1 MGRWPVLARA
11 LFLIVAVSLLARG
24 AFASSGAPPAGL
36 TGFALDGRAEL
47 AWQPVAGAT
56 GYDVYRG
63 ASPTTITTPMTPAGV
78 TGTSFVDTSAA
89 NATIYYY
96 TVRSVVSG
104 SESGDSQIAQV
115 KPVPR
120 GCSTGNPI
128 ALENCYPGSTDWL
141 LASTPTVAAGGIE
154 GFATAT
160 SINLGESIGL
170 KVNTAAGVS
179 YDTEIYR
186 SGYYGGSGA
195 RLVSAIRKTV
205 GTAQPACTNAATT
218 TGLFDC
224 SNWSTSLTLT
234 TTSSWPTGVYLVR
247 LVRNDNGAENEIL
260 FVVRDDSRATPLLYG
275 IPFSTYEAYNNYGGK
290 SLYSFNSTGS
300 NTVAGTPRAVKVS
313 FDRPFE
319 QARTA
324 ATANFNDWYTRTD
337 YEFVSWLERSGYD
350 VSYQSVADLELSG
363 PRVKN
368 HKAYMLGAHDEY
380 YSAAMRSALQQ
391 ARDAGVNLFDS
402 GANAIYWKIRFE
414 NGPNGGQNRIE
425 VCYKSVESGVSDP
438 SGIST
443 STWRDPAGPNNP
455 ENGLLGTMYIG
466 DNSSAFYPFKVSA
479 TDGSDRVY
487 RYTGLDTGGAST
499 TIGTSLVGWEWDA
512 RVANGFEPAG
522 VKTLASSAVTG
533 NLIQNNG
540 GNYITGSAISN
551 SARYTAPSGAI
562 VFATGSNQWARGLAL
577 NAQGVGEPDVRI
589 QQTATNVLEDMGVV
603 PQTPAANVRLD
614 DPADPTVSST
624 TPTDAQANVAI
635 GTTVSATFPTSMDA
649 TTITTSSFTLKR
661 PDGTTVT
668 AAVAYDGV
676 TKTATLSPSA
686 ALANGVTYTA
696 RLATTVRSTVGR
708 TLAYPYAWVFTTIP
722 PPTTLRINAGGG
734 AYTSSSGTAWVADT
748 DFTGGSTNSTT
759 HAITGTTDQTLY
771 KAERWG
777 AFSYTIPVTPGTY
790 DVRLH
795 FVEMYYTS
803 GSCIQKRV
811 FSIDIGDTLTNPDLT
826 NLDICNAVG
835 AYAALV
841 KTISAVQVTD
851 GFLNVQSI
859 YGSFDDPEIAAIEV
873 IPSGTGAPPATPTVT
888 SNSPANGA
896 TGVGVSAPIT
906 AGFSTAMDGAT
917 ITATSFTLKKPDGT
931 VVPATVSYDASSLT
945 ATLTPSATLAN
956 STTYTSTLTTAVKSS
971 SGAALANPY
980 TWSFTTGPPGTPT
993 AVRINAG
1000 GGAYAAS
1007 SGATFVADTSF
1018 TGGSTNSTT
1027 AAVTGTSDPAL
1038 YKDERW
1044 GGFSYAIPVV
1054 NGTYDLKLHFVEMY
1068 YVSGGCIGK
1077 RVFSIDIGDTATNPD
1092 VPNLDVCAA
1101 AGGPNIA
1108 YVKTITGVQVSDGV
1122 LDLKAIYGSADD
1134 PEIAAIEIVPSSAP
1148 PPGTS
1153 PTVTTKSPIDGAT
1166 GVSTSTTVTAT
1177 FSEGMDATSITA
1189 SSFTL
1194 KGPGG
1199 TSVAASVAY
1208 DPATLRAT
1216 LTPNAQLTTSA
1227 TYTANLA
1234 ATIKASDGT
1243 PLANSISWTF
1253 TTSSGQTQPST
1264 VRVNAGGGAF
1274 TSSTGTTFLADSYF
1288 TGGGTFST
1296 TSQISGTNDQPLYKD
1311 ERWGTFSYAIPV
1323 VNGTYDVKLHFVEM
1337 YYTSVSCV
1345 GKRIFSID
1353 IADTPTNPDLQNL
1366 DVCSQAGGANTA
1378 LVKTVAGVSVTD
1390 GVLNISSIYGTADDP
1405 EIAAIEVVPSS
1416 GPPPPPPDPL
1426 QVGQWSAP
1434 VAWPLVAVHMSLL
1447 PTGNVVAWDGFAAA
1461 PNSQRV
1467 WNPSNGT
1474 FTPVPYGVNI
1484 FCSGHVLL
1492 ADGRTLVVGGH
1503 QSADVGIPDTSI
1515 FDSSTNSWTAAP
1527 NMSVGRWYP
1536 TATELGDGRVLAFSG
1551 DNIIQNRPGATP
1563 SFSDASV
1570 NSLPEIYDPVS
1581 NSWTDFNN
1589 ATLTSP
1595 LYPMM
1600 FLLGDGRVLD
1610 AGPDTTTRIFNPSTG
1625 SWSTIGTSPFDGM
1638 SAVMYQPG
1646 KIMKAGSW
1654 ADPDFNGSQTYNTTA
1669 STAVLDMNQGS
1680 PAWRSTASM
1689 AFPRAYENLTLLP
1702 DGTVLASGGMTTSDG
1717 VDLSKAVLPAEI
1729 WDPTTETWRTVA
1741 GLQNG
1746 REYHSTALLLPD
1758 GRVLMA
1764 GGGQLPGTPAVN
1776 QTNAE
1781 IYSPPY
1787 LFKGTRP
1794 TITSAPATVQY
1805 NSTFT
1810 VQTPDASSIQSVAL
1824 IRTPSVTH
1832 AFDQNQRF
1840 QNLSFTQSSGS
1851 LTVTA
1856 PLTSNLAPPGYY
1868 MLFILNTNGVPSVA
1882 RFVRFGAPSEDI
1894 QAPTAPSNLTAS
1906 GSGGAASL
1914 TWTASNDNV
1923 GVTNYSVYRST
1934 TSGFTPSLSN
1944 RIAQVAATSYMD
1956 SGLAA
1961 GTYYY
1966 VVKAQDA
1973 AGNLSNGSNEA
1984 SASVTSGDDT
1994 TPPTVS
2000 LTAPSAGS
2008 TVNGT
2013 VTVSA
2018 NASDNV
2024 GIAGVQFKLDGA
2036 NLGAEDTTAPYFVS
2050 WDTTQAANGSHA
2062 LTAVARD
2069 AAQNTTTSSGLSVT
2083 VDNAAPPPPTG
2094 LVAAY
2099 SFDQGTGTTVPDA
2112 SGNGNTGTVSNT
2124 SWSLSGKYGGAL
2136 SFNGTSSL
2144 VSIKDSSGLH
2154 LSGGMTLEAWVNTSL
2169 LTNKKART
2177 VLIKEN
2183 APALQY
2189 ALYANTDTNAPSGNI
2204 FTTAEFDTRGTATVP
2219 VNTWTFLAATYD
2231 GLSLSL
2237 YLNGTLVSTKPVIGS
2252 MSPSTGKLRIGGNT
2266 IWNEWFKGL
2275 IDEIRIYNRALS
2287 VTEIQADMNTRV
2299 GS

>member
-1 MGRWPVLARA
+1 METAMARWSIPTRA
-11 LFLIVAVSLLARG
+11 LLVIVAVSLLARG
-24 AFASSGAPPAGL
+24 ASAIGGTPPAGL

-63 ASPTTITTPMTPAGV
+63 SSPTTIATLMTPGGV
-78 TGTSFVDTSAA
+78 TGTSFLDTSAA
-89 NATIYYY
+89 NATTYYY

-115 KPVPR
+115 KPVAR

-128 ALENCYPGSTDWL
+128 ALENCYPGSTDWV

-160 SINLGESIGL
+160 SINRGESLGL
-170 KVNTAAGVS
+170 RVNTAGGVS
-179 YDTEIYR
+179 YDAEIYR

-195 RLVSAIRKTV
+195 RLVSAIRKNV
-205 GTAQPACTNAATT
+205 GAAQPACTNAATT
-218 TGLFDC
+218 TGLYDC

-234 TTSSWPTGVYLVR
+234 TTNSWPTGVYLVR

-324 ATANFNDWYTRTD
+324 ATTNFNDWYTRTD
-337 YEFVSWLERSGYD
+337 YELVSWLERSGYD
-350 VSYQSVADLELSG
+350 VSYQAVTDLELSG
-363 PRVKN
+363 QRVKN
-368 HKAYMLGAHDEY
+368 HRAYVLGAHDEY

-391 ARDAGVNLFDS
+391 ARDAGVSLFDT

-438 SGIST
+438 SAIST
-443 STWRDPAGPNNP
+443 TTWRDPAGPNNP

-466 DNSSAFYPFKVSA
+466 DNASAFYPLKVSA
-479 TDGSDRVY
+479 TEGSDRVY

-512 RVANGFEPAG
+512 RVATGFEPAG
-522 VKTLASSAVTG
+522 VKTLASSLVTG
-533 NLIQNNG
+533 NLVQNNG
-540 GNYITGSAISN
+540 GNNITGSATSN

-562 VFATGSNQWARGLAL
+562 VFATGSNQWARGLAR

-603 PQTPAANVRLD
+603 PQTPAANIRLD

-624 TPTDAQANVAI
+624 TPTDAQTNVPI
-635 GTTVSATFPTSMDA
+635 GMTVSATFPSSMDG
-649 TTITTSSFTLKR
+649 TTITTSSFALKR
-661 PDGTTVT
+661 PDGTTVA

-676 TKTATLSPSA
+676 TKTATLTPSA
-686 ALANGVTYTA
+686 PLANGVTYTA
-696 RLATTVRSTVGR
+696 RLATTVKSTVGR
-708 TLAYPYAWVFTTIP
+708 ALAYPYAWIFTTIP
-722 PPTTLRINAGGG
+722 PPTTLRINAGGA

-748 DFTGGSTNSTT
+748 DFTGGGTNSTA

-790 DVRLH
+790 DVKLH
-795 FVEMYYTS
+795 FVEMYYIS
-803 GSCIQKRV
+803 GNCSQKRV
-811 FSIDIGDTLTNPDLT
+811 FSIDIADTPTNPDIA
-826 NLDICNAVG
+826 NLDICGAVG

-859 YGSFDDPEIAAIEV
+859 YGSLDDPEIAAIEV

-888 SNSPANGA
+888 STSPANGA
-896 TGVGVSAPIT
+896 TGVGVSASVT
-906 AGFSTAMDGAT
+906 AAFSTAMDGT
-917 ITATSFTLKKPDGT
+917 TVTTTSFTLKKPDGT
-931 VVPATVSYDASSLT
+931 TVPANVSYDASSLT
-945 ATLTPSATLAN
+945 ATLTPSAALTS

-971 SGAALANPY
+971 SGTALANPY
-980 TWSFTTGPPGTPT
+980 TWSFTTAAPGTPT

-1000 GGAYAAS
+1000 GGAYTSS
-1007 SGATFVADTSF
+1007 SGATFVPDTSF

-1027 AAVTGTSDPAL
+1027 AAITGTSDPAL

-1044 GGFSYAIPVV
+1044 GAFSYAIPVV
-1054 NGTYDLKLHFVEMY
+1054 NGTYDVRLHFVEMY
-1068 YVSGGCIGK
+1068 YVSGGCI
-1077 RVFSIDIGDTATNPD
+1077 
-1092 VPNLDVCAA
+1092 
-1101 AGGPNIA
+1101 
-1108 YVKTITGVQVSDGV
+1108 
-1122 LDLKAIYGSADD
+1122 
-1134 PEIAAIEIVPSSAP
+1134 
-1148 PPGTS
+1148 
-1153 PTVTTKSPIDGAT
+1153 
-1166 GVSTSTTVTAT
+1166 
-1177 FSEGMDATSITA
+1177 
-1189 SSFTL
+1189 
-1194 KGPGG
+1194 
-1199 TSVAASVAY
+1199 
-1208 DPATLRAT
+1208 
-1216 LTPNAQLTTSA
+1216 
-1227 TYTANLA
+1227 
-1234 ATIKASDGT
+1234 
-1243 PLANSISWTF
+1243 
-1253 TTSSGQTQPST
+1253 
-1264 VRVNAGGGAF
+1264 
-1274 TSSTGTTFLADSYF
+1274 
-1288 TGGGTFST
+1288 
-1296 TSQISGTNDQPLYKD
+1296 
-1311 ERWGTFSYAIPV
+1311 
-1323 VNGTYDVKLHFVEM
+1323 
-1337 YYTSVSCV
+1337 

-1378 LVKTVAGVSVTD
+1378 LVKTISGVSVTD
-1390 GVLNISSIYGTADDP
+1390 GVVNISSIYGSADDP

-1416 GPPPPPPDPL
+1416 GPPPPPPDPS

-1461 PNSQRV
+1461 PNSQRI

-1492 ADGRTLVVGGH
+1492 ANGRTLVVGGH
-1503 QSADVGIPDTSI
+1503 QSADVGIPDTTI

-1536 TATELGDGRVLAFSG
+1536 TATELGDGRVLVFSG
-1551 DNIIQNRPGATP
+1551 DNIVQDRPGATP
-1563 SFSDASV
+1563 PFSDASV
-1570 NSLPEIYDPVS
+1570 NSLPEIYDPAS
-1581 NSWTDFNN
+1581 NSWADFNN

-1595 LYPMM
+1595 LYPLM

-1638 SAVMYQPG
+1638 SAVMYLPG

-1654 ADPDFNGSQTYNTTA
+1654 ADPDFNGSQTYNATA
-1669 STAVLDMNQGS
+1669 KTAVLDMNQS
-1680 PAWRSTASM
+1680 PPAWRSTASM

-1741 GLQNG
+1741 ALQNG

-1764 GGGQLPGTPAVN
+1764 GGGQLPGTPAVD

-1787 LFKGTRP
+1787 FFKGTRP

-1840 QNLSFTQSSGS
+1840 QKLSFTQSSGS
-1851 LTVTA
+1851 LTVAA

-1882 RFVRFGAPSEDI
+1882 RFVRFPAPSEDT
-1894 QAPTAPSNLTAS
+1894 QAPTAPTNLTAS
-1906 GSGGAASL
+1906 GSGDAASL
-1914 TWTASNDNV
+1914 TWMASTDNV

-1944 RIAQVAATSYMD
+1944 RIAQVAATSYTD

-1984 SASVTSGDDT
+1984 SASITSVGDT
-1994 TPPTVS
+1994 IPPTVS

-2013 VTVSA
+2013 VMVSA

-2024 GIAGVQFKLDGA
+2024 GVADVQFKLDGT
-2036 NLGAEDTTAPYFVS
+2036 NLGAVDTAAPYSVP
-2050 WDTTQAANGSHA
+2050 WDTTQATNGSHT

-2069 AAQNTTTSSGLSVT
+2069 AAHNATTSSGVSVT
-2083 VDNAAPPPPTG
+2083 VDNAAPPPPPG

-2112 SGNGNTGTVSNT
+2112 SGSGNTGTLSNT

-2144 VSIKDSSGLH
+2144 VSINDSSGLH
-2154 LSGGMTLEAWVNTSL
+2154 LSGGMTLEAWVNASL

-2177 VLIKEN
+2177 VLMKEN
-2183 APALQY
+2183 APGLQY

-2204 FTTAEFDTRGTATVP
+2204 FTTQEFDTRDTATVS
-2219 VNTWTFLAATYD
+2219 VNTWTFVAATYD
-2231 GLSLSL
+2231 GSSLSL
-2237 YLNGTLVSTKPVIGS
+2237 YVNGRLVSTKPVIGS

-2266 IWNEWFKGL
+2266 IRNEWFKGL

-2287 VTEIQADMNTRV
+2287 VAEIQADMNTRV

>member
-1 MGRWPVLARA
+1 MARWFVLARA
-11 LFLIVAVSLLARG
+11 LFLVVAVAFVARG
-24 AFASSGAPPAGL
+24 AAATGGAPPAGV
-36 TGFALDGRAEL
+36 TGIALDGRAEL

-63 ASPTTITTPMTPAGV
+63 ASPTTITTLITPGGV
-78 TGTSFVDTSAA
+78 SGTSFADTSAA
-89 NATIYYY
+89 NATTYYY

-104 SESGDSQIAQV
+104 SESGDSQTVQV
-115 KPVPR
+115 KPVAR
-120 GCSTGNPI
+120 SCSTGNPVT
-128 ALENCYPGSTDWL
+128 LENCYPGSSEWV

-160 SINLGESIGL
+160 SINQGESIGL

-179 YDTEIYR
+179 YDAEIYR

-195 RLVSAIRKTV
+195 RLVSAIRKLA
-205 GTAQPACTNAATT
+205 GAAQPACTSAATT
-218 TGLFDC
+218 TGLLDC

-234 TTSSWPTGVYLVR
+234 TTNSWPTGVYLVR

-260 FVVRDDSRATPLLYG
+260 FVVRDDSRATPVLYG

-324 ATANFNDWYTRTD
+324 ATTNFNDWYTRTD
-337 YEFVSWLERSGYD
+337 YELVSWLERSGYD
-350 VSYQSVADLELSG
+350 VSYQAVTDMELSG
-363 PRVKN
+363 SRVKN

-380 YSAAMRSALQQ
+380 YSQAMRSALQQ
-391 ARDAGVNLFDS
+391 ARDAGVSLFDT
-402 GANAIYWKIRFE
+402 GANAGYWKIRFE
-414 NGPNGGQNRIE
+414 NGPNGGQNRVE
-425 VCYKSVESGVSDP
+425 VCYKSVESGGSDP

-443 STWRDPAGPNNP
+443 TTWRDPAGPNNP
-455 ENGLLGTMYIG
+455 ENGLFGVMYIG
-466 DNSSAFYPFKVSA
+466 DNSSAFYPLKISA
-479 TDGSDRVY
+479 SEGSDRDY

-512 RVANGFEPAG
+512 RIANGFEPPG
-522 VKTLASSAVTG
+522 VKTLATSPVTG

-540 GNYITGSAISN
+540 GGYITGSATSN
-551 SARYTAPSGAI
+551 AARYMASSGAI
-562 VFATGSNQWARGLAL
+562 VFATGSNQWARGLAV

-589 QQTATNVLEDMGVV
+589 QQATTNVLEDMGVV
-603 PQTPAANVRLD
+603 PQTPAANIRLD

-624 TPTDAQANVAI
+624 TPTDAQTNVAI
-635 GTTVSATFPTSMDA
+635 GTTVSATFPTAMDA

-661 PDGTTVT
+661 PDGTTVA

-676 TKTATLSPSA
+676 TKTATLTPST

-696 RLATTVRSTVGR
+696 RLATTVKSSTGR
-708 TLAYPYAWVFTTIP
+708 ALAYPYTWIFTTIP
-722 PPTTLRINAGGG
+722 PPTTLRVNAGGT
-734 AYTSSSGTAWVADT
+734 AYTSSSGTQWVADT
-748 DFTGGSTNSTT
+748 DFSGGSTNSTS

-771 KAERWG
+771 KSERWG
-777 AFSYTIPVTPGTY
+777 AFGYAIPVTPGTY
-790 DVRLH
+790 DVKLH
-795 FVEMYYTS
+795 FVELYYVT

-811 FSIDIGDTLTNPDLT
+811 FSIDIADTPTNPDIA
-826 NLDICNAVG
+826 NLDICGAVG

-841 KTISAVQVTD
+841 KTISGVQVTD
-851 GFLNVQSI
+851 GFLNIQSI
-859 YGSFDDPEIAAIEV
+859 YGSLDDPEIAAIEV
-873 IPSGTGAPPATPTVT
+873 IPSGTGAPPTAPTVT
-888 SNSPANGA
+888 STSPASGA
-896 TGVGVSAPIT
+896 TGAGVSAPIT
-906 AGFSTAMDGAT
+906 ATFSTAMDGTT
-917 ITATSFTLKKPDGT
+917 ITTTSFTLKKPDGT
-931 VVPATVSYDASSLT
+931 TVPATVSYDASSLT
-945 ATLTPSATLAN
+945 ATLTPSAALAS
-956 STTYTSTLTTAVKSS
+956 STTYTATLTTAVKSS
-971 SGAALANPY
+971 SGTALANPY
-980 TWSFTTGPPGTPT
+980 TWSFTTAAPGTPT

-1000 GGAYAAS
+1000 GGAYTAS

-1027 AAVTGTSDPAL
+1027 ATITGTSDPTL

-1044 GGFSYAIPVV
+1044 GNFSYAIPVV
-1054 NGTYDLKLHFVEMY
+1054 NGTYDVKLHFVEMY
-1068 YVSGGCIGK
+1068 YVSGSCIGK

-1108 YVKTITGVQVSDGV
+1108 YVKTASGVQVSDGV
-1122 LDLKAIYGSADD
+1122 LNIQAIYGSADD
-1134 PEIAAIEIVPSSAP
+1134 PEIAAIEVVPSSSP
-1148 PPGTS
+1148 PPGAP
-1153 PTVTTKSPIDGAT
+1153 PTVTAKSPVDGAT
-1166 GVSTSTTVTAT
+1166 GVSTSTAVTAT
-1177 FSEGMDATSITA
+1177 FSEGMDATTITA

-1216 LTPNAQLTTSA
+1216 LTPTSQLTASA

-1243 PLANSISWTF
+1243 PLASSVSWTF
-1253 TTSSGQTQPST
+1253 TTTSGQTQLST
-1264 VRVNAGGGAF
+1264 VRINTGGGAY
-1274 TSSTGTTFLADSYF
+1274 TSSTGTTFVADADF

-1296 TSQISGTNDQPLYKD
+1296 TSQISGTNDQALYKD
-1311 ERWGTFSYAIPV
+1311 ERWGSFGYAIPV

-1337 YYTSVSCV
+1337 YYVSGSCI

-1353 IADTPTNPDLQNL
+1353 VADTPTNPDLQNL

-1378 LVKTVAGVSVTD
+1378 LVKTIAGVSVAD
-1390 GVLNISSIYGTADDP
+1390 GVLNISSIYGSADDP

-1416 GPPPPPPDPL
+1416 GPTPPPPDPSQL
-1426 QVGQWSAP
+1426 GQWSAP

-1447 PTGNVVAWDGFAAA
+1447 PTGNVVAWDGFADA
-1461 PNSQRV
+1461 PNSQRI

-1503 QSADVGIPDTSI
+1503 QSADVGIPDTTI

-1536 TATELGDGRVLAFSG
+1536 TATELGDGRVLVFSG
-1551 DNIIQNRPGATP
+1551 DNIIQDRPGATP
-1563 SFSDASV
+1563 PFSDASV
-1570 NSLPEIYDPVS
+1570 NSLPEIYDPVG
-1581 NSWTDFNN
+1581 NSWTDFKN

-1595 LYPMM
+1595 LYPLM

-1625 SWSTIGTSPFDGM
+1625 SWSTLGTSPFDGM
-1638 SAVMYQPG
+1638 SAVMYRPG

-1654 ADPDFNGSQTYNTTA
+1654 ADPDFNGSQTYNATA
-1669 STAVLDMNQGS
+1669 STAVLDMNQNS

-1741 GLQNG
+1741 ALQNG

-1787 LFKGTRP
+1787 LFKGARP

-1840 QNLSFTQSSGS
+1840 QNLSFTKNSGS

-1856 PLTSNLAPPGYY
+1856 PANSNLAPPGYY
-1868 MLFILNTNGVPSVA
+1868 MLFILNSNGVPSVA
-1882 RFVRFGAPSEDI
+1882 SFVHFPAPSADT
-1894 QAPTAPSNLTAS
+1894 QPPTAPTNLTAT
-1906 GSGGAASL
+1906 GSAGSASL
-1914 TWTASNDNV
+1914 TWTAATDNV

-1944 RIAQVAATSYMD
+1944 RIAQVAATSYTD
-1956 SGLAA
+1956 SGLVA

-1984 SASVTSGDDT
+1984 SATVTSSGDT

-2008 TVNGT
+2008 TVSGT
-2013 VTVSA
+2013 VPVSA
-2018 NASDNV
+2018 NASDNLGV
-2024 GIAGVQFKLDGA
+2024 AGVQFKLDGS
-2036 NLGAEDTTAPYFVS
+2036 NLGAEDTTAPYAVS
-2050 WDTTQAANGSHA
+2050 WDTAQTTNGSHT

-2069 AAQNTTTSSGLSVT
+2069 AANNTTTSSGVSVS
-2083 VDNAAPPPPTG
+2083 VNNAAPPPPSG

-2099 SFDQGTGTTVPDA
+2099 SFDQGTGATVPDA
-2112 SGNGNTGTVSNT
+2112 SGNGNTGTLSNT
-2124 SWSLSGKYGGAL
+2124 TWSLSGKYGGAL

-2144 VSIKDSSGLH
+2144 VSINDSAALH
-2154 LSGGMTLEAWVNTSL
+2154 LSTGMTLEAWVNASL
-2169 LTNKKART
+2169 LNKKARS
-2177 VLIKEN
+2177 VVVKEN
-2183 APALQY
+2183 APDLQY
-2189 ALYANTDTNAPSGNI
+2189 ALYANTDTSVPSGNV
-2204 FTTAEFDTRGTATVP
+2204 FTTTAFDTRGTAAVP
-2219 VNTWTFLAATYD
+2219 LNTWTFLAATYD
-2231 GLSLSL
+2231 GSSLSL
-2237 YLNGTLVSTKPVIGS
+2237 YVNGTLASTKAVIGS
-2252 MSPSTGKLRIGGNT
+2252 MSPSTGQLRIGGNT
-2266 IWNEWFKGL
+2266 IRNEWFRGL
-2275 IDEIRIYNRALS
+2275 IDEVRIYNRALS
-2287 VTEIQADMNTRV
+2287 PAEVQADMNTRI
-2299 GS
+2299 GP